1 MKIQLENYGYKY
13 TIETT
18 HNDICL
24 DEYLNLFK
32 GLMIQATFSEQQFKK
47 AILEMAEEIND
58 NGSN

>member
-1 MKIQLENYGYKY
+1 MKIQLENYEYKY
-13 TIETT
+13 TIETQ

-24 DEYLNLFK
+24 DEYLKLFK
-32 GLMIQATFSEQQFKK
+32 GLMIQATFSEEQFNK